1 MRKSL
6 MIILVVSLIFF
17 IGGCAGN
24 EQKPPLTV
32 FTSILPQ
39 KYFVEKITGD
49 RVRVEVLVGSGKN
62 PATYEPTPQQVMAL
76 GNAKVLFA
84 IGVPFENA
92 FVPKIR
98 GTLSS
103 LEIIDTSSGIMKRNL
118 ESHNDDGE
126 DQDEHHEGA
135 LDPHIWLSPSLVK
148 IQSQN
153 IYKALIRIDPAGL
166 LAYERGYR
174 ALLKELDE
182 VDAELKKALAPFK
195 GGTLFVFHPAFG
207 YFADEFGLK
216 QVAIETGG
224 KEPAPS
230 VLEDIITRARRDK
243 VKIIFVQPEFSQ
255 DAARHIAEAIGG
267 AVVVLNPLNPD
278 YINNMKTIS
287 AEVGKALQ

>member
-1 MRKSL
+1 MRKTM
-6 MIILVVSLIFF
+6 MIILIVLLSFF
-17 IGGCAGN
+17 IGACAGN
-24 EQKPPLTV
+24 EQKPLPTV

-39 KYFVEKITGD
+39 KYFVEKIAGD
-49 RVRVEVLVGSGKN
+49 RVRVEVLVGPGKN

-76 GNAKVLFA
+76 GNAKALFA

-103 LEIIDTSSGIMKRNL
+103 LEIIDTSSGITKRNL
-118 ESHNDDGE
+118 ESHSNDGE
-126 DQDEHHEGA
+126 DQDEQEGA
-135 LDPHIWLSPSLVK
+135 PDPHIWLSPSLVK

-153 IYKALIRIDPAGL
+153 IYEALIRIDPAGRS
-166 LAYERGYR
+166 AYERGYR

-182 VDAELKKALAPFK
+182 VDVELKKALAPFK

-216 QVAIETGG
+216 QLAIETGG

-267 AVVVLNPLNPD
+267 AVVMLNPLNPD